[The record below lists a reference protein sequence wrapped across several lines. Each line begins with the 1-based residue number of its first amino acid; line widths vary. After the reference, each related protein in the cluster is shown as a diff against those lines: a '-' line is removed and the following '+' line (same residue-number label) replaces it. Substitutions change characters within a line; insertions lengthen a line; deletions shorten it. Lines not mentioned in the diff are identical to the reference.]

1 MSEVRLSS
9 VLGPAFHLLA
19 RDAFRHGH
27 THYDLSGGRG
37 SLKSSAVSL
46 LVPPLLIHNP
56 GTQDVYKRQR
66 GKTQKWL
73 ESEITNRTGLF
84 ADSGYM
90 DKILKGKRNA
100 PKIVRAICEILD
112 IQDSNEIVQ

>member
-1 MSEVRLSS
+1 MDSCKFTSFGLCVKTE
-9 VLGPAFHLLA
+9 LL
-19 RDAFRHGH
+19 
-27 THYDLSGGRG
+27 
-37 SLKSSAVSL
+37 K
-46 LVPPLLIHNP
+46 
-56 GTQDVYKRQR
+56 R

-100 PKIVRAICEILD
+100 PKIVQAICDILEIQNYN
-112 IQDSNEIVQ
+112 QDTRAEVR